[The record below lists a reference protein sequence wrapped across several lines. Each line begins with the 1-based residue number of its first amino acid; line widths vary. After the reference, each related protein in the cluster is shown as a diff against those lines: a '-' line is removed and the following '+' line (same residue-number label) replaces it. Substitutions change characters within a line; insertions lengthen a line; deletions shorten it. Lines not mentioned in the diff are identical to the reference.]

1 MAETMKSKIEKY
13 KGEILVVDDTS
24 ANLKLLMDM
33 LSSHGYKVRPAVDGE
48 QALAAVAMRQPEL
61 ILLDIKMPGIDG
73 YEVCRRLKSDTK
85 SKETPVIFI
94 SALDALDDRVKGF
107 ELGAVDYIT
116 KPFQREEVLVRVR
129 THLQLRKMQLHLEDI
144 VDERT
149 QALQSAAIQMRSI
162 LLQTVKAIAMIVE
175 KRDPYTAGHEQRVSD
190 LAVTI
195 AREMKLDEDMVEGI
209 RLGSLIHDIG
219 KIYIPAEI
227 LNRPGK
233 LTDAEFQIIKSH
245 SEVGYEVVKDVE
257 FPWPVADMIRQHH
270 ERIDGSG
277 YPKGLKGDEIIQEA
291 RIMAVADVVE
301 AIASHRPYRAS
312 LGIDHALNEIQK
324 NRGGIYDPLVVDI
337 CLKLFEEKRF
347 SFERDSESK

>member
-1 MAETMKSKIEKY
+1 MNSKTK
-13 KGEILVVDDTS
+13 KDNGEILVVDDTS
-24 ANLKLLMDM
+24 ANLKLLMDI
-33 LSSHGYKVRPAVDGE
+33 LSSHGYKVRPAIDGE
-48 QALAAVAMRQPEL
+48 QALMAVAMRQPEL

-85 SKETPVIFI
+85 TKEIPVIFI
-94 SALDALDDRVKGF
+94 SALDALGDRLKGF

-149 QALQSAAIQMRSI
+149 HALQSSAILMHSI

-175 KRDPYTAGHEQRVSD
+175 KRDPYTAGHEERVSD
-190 LAVTI
+190 LAVNI
-195 AREMKLDEDMVEGI
+195 AIEMALEEDMVEGL

-233 LTDAEFQIIKSH
+233 LTDTEFQIIKSH
-245 SEVGYEVVKDVE
+245 SEVGYEIIKEVE
-257 FPWPVADMIRQHH
+257 FPWPVADIIRQHH

-277 YPKGLKGDEIIQEA
+277 YPKGLRGDEIIQEA
-291 RIMAVADVVE
+291 HILGVADVVE

-312 LGIDHALNEIQK
+312 LGIDFALEEIQK
-324 NRGGIYDPLVVDI
+324 NRGIIYDPLVVDT
-337 CLKLFEEKRF
+337 CLKLFAEKRF
-347 SFERDSESK
+347 SFEKKSESK